1 MIQAPATRRQDP
13 DSPERAHA
21 ADHVQRTGQ
30 RRVFWWAFLV
40 LMGLSSA
47 WAVATPLMGV
57 PDEPAHV
64 IKAAAVVR
72 GELTGR
78 EMPDG
83 GAFQL
88 VTVPA
93 GIGYYD
99 TFGCFAQKKDTPPS
113 CVPPF
118 SGDPSTLVDAR
129 TSAGNYNPLYYAVVG
144 LPSLAS
150 HGAAA
155 VYGMRLVSALLSCL
169 FLASAFSALSGL
181 RRRKWAITATA
192 VAMTPMVL
200 FLNGAVNPNS
210 LEYATS
216 AALLANLV
224 LLLERSADRTAYRRY
239 VPVITAAACV
249 LANTKGLSLLWLAL
263 MAATAC
269 ILGTW
274 PQIKA
279 LTRNAW
285 VWAGTAAIGLSCAFA
300 LYWITRHDSLSSNPF
315 EAAGSSPLTGAEIM
329 LDRTFDYAT
338 GYVGQFGWL
347 EVPAPMGAFVLWLG
361 LGTALVMAAVVL
373 ARGRGR
379 TAAVFLLAALLL
391 LPPLLQA
398 QAVGTIGIVWQGRYI
413 LAVFVPLL
421 MVCGMALDRMD
432 ARGFSPQAA
441 ALLNATAILLAVFHF
456 WTFMQTLRRYVTG
469 WAVDRRWIDMVTE
482 PSWQPPGG
490 TLLSVGAFAAFL
502 ALALWLVRGAI
513 RAERRSAEP
522 ATAEPSPAA

>member
-1 MIQAPATRRQDP
+1 
-13 DSPERAHA
+13 
-21 ADHVQRTGQ
+21 
-30 RRVFWWAFLV
+30 
-40 LMGLSSA
+40 MGLSGA
-47 WAVATPLMGV
+47 WTFATPLMGA
-57 PDEPAHV
+57 PDEPAHA

-99 TFGCFAQKKDTPPS
+99 TFGCFAQKKDITPS

-118 SGDPSTLVDAR
+118 SGDKSLLVDAR

-144 LPSLAS
+144 LPSLLNN
-150 HGAAA
+150 GAAA

-169 FLASAFSALSGL
+169 FLASAFSALSRL
-181 RRRKWAITATA
+181 RRRKWAVAATA
-192 VAMTPMVL
+192 AAMTPMVL
-200 FLNGAVNPNS
+200 FLNGTVNPNS

-224 LLLERSADRTAYRRY
+224 LLLERSADPGAYRRY

-263 MAATAC
+263 MATTAC

-279 LTRNAW
+279 LSRNAW
-285 VWAGTAAIGLSCAFA
+285 VWTGSAAIGLSCAFA

-361 LGTALVMAAVVL
+361 LGTLLVMAALVL
-373 ARGRGR
+373 AKGRAR
-379 TAAVFLLAALLL
+379 TATIFLLASLLL

-398 QAVGTIGIVWQGRYI
+398 QAVATIGIIWQGRYI

-421 MVCGMALDRMD
+421 MVCGLALDRMD
-432 ARGFSPQAA
+432 ARGFSSQAMA
-441 ALLNATAILLAVFHF
+441 ILNATAVLVAVLQF
-456 WTFMQTLRRYVTG
+456 WTFAHTLRRYVTG
-469 WAVDRRWIDMVTE
+469 WAVDRRWLDMVTA

-490 TLLSVGAFAAFL
+490 TLLCLAGFAGIL
-502 ALALWLVRGAI
+502 ILALWLLRRAV
-513 RAERRSAEP
+513 RAERRGAEP
-522 ATAEPSPAA
+522 VASSA

>member
-1 MIQAPATRRQDP
+1 
-13 DSPERAHA
+13 
-21 ADHVQRTGQ
+21 
-30 RRVFWWAFLV
+30 
-40 LMGLSSA
+40 MGMSSA
-47 WAVATPLMGV
+47 WTIATPLMGV

-64 IKAAAVVR
+64 IKAASVVR

-78 EMPDG
+78 EMADG

-93 GIGYYD
+93 GIAYYD
-99 TFGCFAQKKDTPPS
+99 TFGCFAQHKDITPS

-118 SGDPSTLVDAR
+118 SGDRSAPVDAR
-129 TSAGNYNPLYYAVVG
+129 TSAGNYNPVYYAVVG
-144 LPSLAS
+144 LPSLVNN
-150 HGAAA
+150 GAAA
-155 VYGMRLVSALLSCL
+155 VYGMRLVSALFSCL
-169 FLASAFSALSGL
+169 FLAAAFSALSQL
-181 RRRKWAITATA
+181 RQRKWAMAATA

-224 LLLERSADRTAYRRY
+224 LLLERSADPGAYRRY

-263 MAATAC
+263 MAVTAG

-279 LTRNAW
+279 LSRNAW
-285 VWAGTAAIGLSCAFA
+285 VWAGTAAIGVSCAFA

-329 LDRTFDYAT
+329 VDRTFDYAT

-361 LGTALVMAAVVL
+361 LGAALVMAAVVL

-379 TAAVFLLAALLL
+379 TATVFLLAALLL

-398 QAVGTIGIVWQGRYI
+398 QAVGTMGIVWQGRYI

-421 MVCGMALDRMD
+421 MVCGLALDRMD

-441 ALLNATAILLAVFHF
+441 ALLNATAVLLAVAHF
-456 WTFMQTLRRYVTG
+456 WTFVQTLRRYVTG
-469 WAVDRRWIDMVTE
+469 WAVDRRWIEIFTD

-490 TLLSVGAFAAFL
+490 TLLVIACFALML
-502 ALALWLVRGAI
+502 ALALWLLRSGV
-513 RAERRSAEP
+513 RAERRQLDP
-522 ATAEPSPAA
+522 H

>member
-1 MIQAPATRRQDP
+1 MIQPTVRRRQDA
-13 DSPERAHA
+13 DTAGDERPAGRSQLSGGH
-21 ADHVQRTGQ
+21 RT
-30 RRVFWWAFLV
+30 FWWAFLV
-40 LMGLSSA
+40 LMGLSTV
-47 WAVATPLMGV
+47 WTVATPLMGV
-57 PDEPAHV
+57 PDEPAHT

-78 EMPDG
+78 EMPGG

-93 GIGYYD
+93 GIAYYD
-99 TFGCFAQKKDTPPS
+99 TFGCFAQKRETTPS

-118 SGDPSTLVDAR
+118 SGDRSALVEAR
-129 TSAGNYNPLYYAVVG
+129 TSASNYNPVYYAVVG
-144 LPSLAS
+144 LPSLVS
-150 HGAAA
+150 NGPAA
-155 VYGMRLVSALLSCL
+155 VYGMRLVSALVSCL
-169 FLASAFSALSGL
+169 FLASAFAALSQL
-181 RRRKWAITATA
+181 RRRKWAVTATA
-192 VAMTPMVL
+192 AAMTPMVL

-224 LLLERSADRTAYRRY
+224 LLLERSTDPRAFRCY

-249 LANTKGLSLLWLAL
+249 LANSKGLSLLWLAL
-263 MAATAC
+263 MAVTAG

-279 LTRNAW
+279 LSRNVW

-300 LYWITRHDSLSSNPF
+300 LYWLTRHDSLSSNPF
-315 EAAGSSPLTGAEIM
+315 EAAGSSPLAGAEIM

-361 LGTALVMAAVVL
+361 LGAALVLAAVVL
-373 ARGRGR
+373 GRGRGR
-379 TAAVFLLAALLL
+379 TATVFLLAALLL

-421 MVCGMALDRMD
+421 MVCGLALDRMD

-441 ALLNATAILLAVFHF
+441 AILNATAVLVAFFHF
-456 WTFMQTLRRYVTG
+456 FTFAHTLRRYVTG
-469 WAVDRRWIDMVTE
+469 WTVDRRWLEMITD

-490 TLLSVGAFAAFL
+490 TVLSVASFAALL
-502 ALALWLVRGAI
+502 ALALWLLRRGI
-513 RAERRSAEP
+513 RAERRQTEP
-522 ATAEPSPAA
+522 A

>member
-1 MIQAPATRRQDP
+1 
-13 DSPERAHA
+13 
-21 ADHVQRTGQ
+21 
-30 RRVFWWAFLV
+30 
-40 LMGLSSA
+40 MGLSSA
-47 WAVATPLMGV
+47 WTFATPLMGV

-78 EMPDG
+78 EMPGG

-93 GIGYYD
+93 GIAYYD

-118 SGDPSTLVDAR
+118 SGDRSALVDAR

-144 LPSLAS
+144 LPSLVND
-150 HGAAA
+150 GAAA

-169 FLASAFSALSGL
+169 FLASAFSALSQL
-181 RRRKWAITATA
+181 QRRKWAVAATA
-192 VAMTPMVL
+192 AAMTPMVL

-224 LLLERSADRTAYRRY
+224 LLLERSADPGAYRRF
-239 VPVITAAACV
+239 VPVITASACV

-263 MAATAC
+263 MAVTAG

-274 PQIKA
+274 PQIRA
-279 LTRNAW
+279 LSRNAW
-285 VWAGTAAIGLSCAFA
+285 VWAGSAAIGLSCAFA
-300 LYWITRHDSLSSNPF
+300 LYWLTRHDSLSSNPF

-361 LGTALVMAAVVL
+361 LGAALVMSALVL

-379 TAAVFLLAALLL
+379 VATVFLLAALLL

-398 QAVGTIGIVWQGRYI
+398 EAVRTIGIVWQGRYI

-421 MVCGMALDRMD
+421 LVCGLALDRMD

-441 ALLNATAILLAVFHF
+441 AILNATAVLVALFQF
-456 WTFMQTLRRYVTG
+456 WTFAHTLRRYVTG
-469 WAVDRRWIDMVTE
+469 WAVDRRWFEMVTD

-490 TLLSVGAFAAFL
+490 TLLCLAGFALMLGL
-502 ALALWLVRGAI
+502 AVWLLRRAV
-513 RAERRSAEP
+513 RAERRTEP
-522 ATAEPSPAA
+522 TA

>member
-1 MIQAPATRRQDP
+1 
-13 DSPERAHA
+13 
-21 ADHVQRTGQ
+21 
-30 RRVFWWAFLV
+30 
-40 LMGLSSA
+40 
-47 WAVATPLMGV
+47 MGV

-78 EMPDG
+78 DMPDG

-99 TFGCFAQKKDTPPS
+99 TFGCFAQKREIPPS
-113 CVPPF
+113 CVAPF
-118 SGDPSTLVDAR
+118 TGDPSTLVDAR
-129 TSAGNYNPLYYAVVG
+129 TSASNYNPVYYAVVG
-144 LPSLAS
+144 LPSLVNN
-150 HGAAA
+150 GAGA
-155 VYGMRLVSALLSCL
+155 VYGMRLVSALFSCL
-169 FLASAFSALSGL
+169 FLASAFSALSQL
-181 RRRKWAITATA
+181 KRRKWAITATA
-192 VAMTPMVL
+192 AAMTPMVL

-216 AALLANLV
+216 AALLANLL
-224 LLLERSADRTAYRRY
+224 LLLERSADPRSYRRY

-263 MAATAC
+263 TVAAAC

-279 LTRNAW
+279 VSRNAW

-300 LYWITRHDSLSSNPF
+300 LYWITQHDSLSSNPF

-329 LDRTFDYAT
+329 ADRTFDYAT
-338 GYVGQFGWL
+338 GYVGHFGWL
-347 EVPAPMGAFVLWLG
+347 EVSAPMGAYVFWLG
-361 LGTALVMAAVVL
+361 LATALATAAVVL
-373 ARGRGR
+373 GRGRGR
-379 TAAVFLLAALLL
+379 GAAIFLLAALLL

-398 QAVGTIGIVWQGRYI
+398 EAVQTIGIVWQGRYI

-421 MVCGMALDRMD
+421 MVCGVALDRMD
-432 ARGFSPQAA
+432 PRGFSPQAA
-441 ALLNATAILLAVFHF
+441 SLLNATAVLAVVFHL

-469 WAVDRRWIDMVTE
+469 LTVDRRWIEMITD
-482 PSWQPPGG
+482 PAWQPPGG
-490 TLLSVGAFAAFL
+490 TVLCVAGFAGTL
-502 ALALWLVRGAI
+502 ALALWLLRAAI
-513 RAERRSAEP
+513 RAERRQDRAEP
-522 ATAEPSPAA
+522 ALAEARS

>member
-1 MIQAPATRRQDP
+1 LIQAPARRQDL
-13 DSPERAHA
+13 DGAGEERPADRA
-21 ADHVQRTGQ
+21 AGAGRRRT
-30 RRVFWWAFLV
+30 FWWAFLV

-47 WAVATPLMGV
+47 WTFATPLMGV

-118 SGDPSTLVDAR
+118 SGDQSGLVDAR

-144 LPSLAS
+144 LPSLVDN
-150 HGAAA
+150 GAAA
-155 VYGMRLVSALLSCL
+155 VYGMRLVSALFSCL
-169 FLASAFSALSGL
+169 FLASAFSALSQL
-181 RRRKWAITATA
+181 RRRKWAVAATA
-192 VAMTPMVL
+192 AAMTPMVL

-224 LLLERSADRTAYRRY
+224 LLLERSADPGAYRRY

-249 LANTKGLSLLWLAL
+249 LANSKGLSLLWLAL
-263 MAATAC
+263 MAATAV

-274 PQIKA
+274 PQIRA
-279 LTRNAW
+279 LSRNAW
-285 VWAGTAAIGLSCAFA
+285 VWAGSAAIGVSCAFA

-361 LGTALVMAAVVL
+361 LGTALVMAALVL

-379 TAAVFLLAALLL
+379 TATVFLLASLLL

-421 MVCGMALDRMD
+421 MVCGLALDRMD

-441 ALLNATAILLAVFHF
+441 AILNATAVLAAVFHF
-456 WTFMQTLRRYVTG
+456 WTFAHTLRRYVTG
-469 WAVDRRWIDMVTE
+469 WAVDRRWFELVTD

-490 TLLSVGAFAAFL
+490 ALLCLAGFAVMLVL
-502 ALALWLVRGAI
+502 ALRLLRRAV
-513 RAERRSAEP
+513 RAETRREP
-522 ATAEPSPAA
+522 VA

>member
-1 MIQAPATRRQDP
+1 MIQATVRRRQDS
-13 DSPERAHA
+13 DDA
-21 ADHVQRTGQ
+21 ATARPAGRRKLSGGRRT
-30 RRVFWWAFLV
+30 FWWAFLV
-40 LMGLSSA
+40 LMGLSTVWTFAS
-47 WAVATPLMGV
+47 PLMGV

-78 EMPDG
+78 DMPDG

-93 GIGYYD
+93 GIAHFD
-99 TFGCFAQKKDTPPS
+99 TFGCFAQKRETPPS

-118 SGDPSTLVDAR
+118 SGDPRALVDAR
-129 TSAGNYNPLYYAVVG
+129 TSASNYNPVYYTVVG
-144 LPSLAS
+144 LPSLVNN
-150 HGAAA
+150 GAPA
-155 VYGMRLVSALLSCL
+155 VYGMRLVSALFSCL
-169 FLASAFSALSGL
+169 FLASAFSALSQL
-181 RRRKWAITATA
+181 QRRKWAVTATA
-192 VAMTPMVL
+192 AAMTPMVL

-216 AALLANLV
+216 AAVLANLV
-224 LLLERSADRTAYRRY
+224 LLLERSADPRAYRRY

-263 MAATAC
+263 MAVTAC

-279 LTRNAW
+279 LSRNAW
-285 VWAGTAAIGLSCAFA
+285 VWAGAAAIGVSCAFA
-300 LYWITRHDSLSSNPF
+300 LYWITQHDSLSSNPF
-315 EAAGSSPLTGAEIM
+315 EAAGSSPWTGAEIM

-338 GYVGQFGWL
+338 GYVGHFGWL
-347 EVPAPMGAFVLWLG
+347 EVSAPMGAYVFWLG
-361 LGTALVMAAVVL
+361 LASAIAMAAVVL

-379 TAAVFLLAALLL
+379 AATIFLLAALLL

-398 QAVGTIGIVWQGRYI
+398 EAVQTMGIVWQGRYI

-421 MVCGMALDRMD
+421 MVCGIALDRVD
-432 ARGFSPQAA
+432 RRGFSPQAA
-441 ALLNATAILLAVFHF
+441 AILNTTVVLAVVFHF

-469 WAVDRRWIDMVTE
+469 LTVDRRWIDMITA
-482 PSWQPPGG
+482 PAWQPPGG
-490 TLLSVGAFAAFL
+490 TVLCVAGFTGMLAVAVWLLRAG
-502 ALALWLVRGAI
+502 I
-513 RAERRSAEP
+513 RAERRQNEP
-522 ATAEPSPAA
+522 GLDGAGS